1 MELNLKN
8 KKLSSLLFQRNCL
21 GGLVLVLLLIA
32 LLQTVLLFIK
42 NEKVIILPPE
52 LKQEFW
58 IEGNKFAP
66 TYLEE
71 QGMYFTHLLLDVS
84 GSNILSHGEVLLRYV
99 DPAFHEQ
106 FKTRLFAEEQR
117 LKKDNVSLY
126 FTVTD
131 CEVYPSELAL
141 EITGDLHAYV
151 AFKKISTHRET
162 YRLEFSAKK
171 GRLFLKTFEIIKSD
185 NKDLILSQDLEIP
198 PQPLGQDVTSN
209 DDLKKLD
216 SRPLKSAAGIETK
229 QDN

>member
-1 MELNLKN
+1 MELNLKH
-8 KKLSSLLFQRNCL
+8 KKISSLLFQRNFL
-21 GGLVLVLLLIA
+21 GGLALALLVIA
-32 LLQTVLLFIK
+32 LLQTALLFVK
-42 NEKVIILPPE
+42 SEKIIILPPE

-58 IEGNKFAP
+58 IEGNRFAP

-84 GSNILSHGEVLLRYV
+84 SSNILSQGEVLLRYA

-162 YRLEFSAKK
+162 YRMQFSAKK
-171 GRLFLKTFEIIKSD
+171 GRLFLKTFEILQSD
-185 NKDLILSQDLEIP
+185 NKDLNLPQELEVTAEPTSSPNHSIEQANVKPTKSYIQD
-198 PQPLGQDVTSN
+198 S
-209 DDLKKLD
+209 K
-216 SRPLKSAAGIETK
+216 
-229 QDN
+229 DN

>member
-1 MELNLKN
+1 MELNLKH
-8 KKLSSLLFQRNCL
+8 KKLSSLLFQRNFL
-21 GGLVLVLLLIA
+21 GGLALA
-32 LLQTVLLFIK
+32 LLVIAMLQTALLFVK
-42 NEKVIILPPE
+42 SEKIIILPPE

-84 GSNILSHGEVLLRYV
+84 SSNILSQGEVLLRYV

-117 LKKDNVSLY
+117 LKKDNVSLH
-126 FTVTD
+126 FTVID
-131 CEVYPSELAL
+131 CEVYPSESAL

-162 YRLEFSAKK
+162 YRLQFSAKK
-171 GRLFLKTFEIIKSD
+171 GRLFLKTFEILQSD
-185 NKDLILSQDLEIP
+185 NKDLSLPQELEVTAEPTSSSNHSIEQANVKSTKSYIQD
-198 PQPLGQDVTSN
+198 S
-209 DDLKKLD
+209 K
-216 SRPLKSAAGIETK
+216 
-229 QDN
+229 DN